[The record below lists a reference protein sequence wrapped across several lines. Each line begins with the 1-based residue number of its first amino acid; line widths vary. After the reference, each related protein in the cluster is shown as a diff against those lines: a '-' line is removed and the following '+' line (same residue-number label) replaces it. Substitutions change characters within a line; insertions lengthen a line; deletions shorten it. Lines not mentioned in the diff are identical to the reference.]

1 MAVWESEYTMKK
13 QDKVF
18 LSDYITRRIKA
29 GLPNSALF
37 EEYLTLLPEEER
49 TGKTILDL
57 YKSEAFFLK
66 ANSLAFSNLIKH
78 QDELARGLGSLSPYF
93 QYGIMNTARE
103 AAKSNNESLLDT
115 VIQLYDQLPK
125 KAVPMFREEI
135 YLYYYQK
142 SGETDKYLKTATDF
156 GNNHL
161 MKTAVDSITSEKERN
176 KVGGS
181 LNALA
186 WDMFEKIADKNWL
199 QDALKWSK
207 QSVEIDPDNY
217 QYLDTYA
224 NLLYKL
230 GFKEEAIAKEEEAL
244 SLIGKKDAEAY
255 KATEDVLRKMKAG
268 EKTW

>member
-1 MAVWESEYTMKK
+1 
-13 QDKVF
+13 
-18 LSDYITRRIKA
+18 
-29 GLPNSALF
+29 
-37 EEYLTLLPEEER
+37 
-49 TGKTILDL
+49 
-57 YKSEAFFLK
+57 
-66 ANSLAFSNLIKH
+66 
-78 QDELARGLGSLSPYF
+78 
-93 QYGIMNTARE
+93 
-103 AAKSNNESLLDT
+103 
-115 VIQLYDQLPK
+115 
-125 KAVPMFREEI
+125 
-135 YLYYYQK
+135 
-142 SGETDKYLKTATDF
+142 
-156 GNNHL
+156 
-161 MKTAVDSITSEKERN
+161 MKTAVDSIISEKERN

-186 WDMFEKIADKNWL
+186 WDMFENMADKNRL
-199 QDALKWSK
+199 QDALEWSK